1 MASSDNAELLAQLK
15 KKGWTYAPP
24 QFFYY
29 LIYSIKCFTL
39 SIVF

>member
-24 QFFYY
+24 
-29 LIYSIKCFTL
+29 SIFLFLLFVL
-39 SIVF
+39 SI